1 MLLRY
6 AIGSALR
13 RIRLDRELT
22 LRTVADTARISMPYL
37 SEIERGR
44 KEPSSEIL
52 EVICRALGLSLV
64 DLLAEATDEAN
75 VVDLT
80 DRDPGRVSALASRR
94 RPEMDVALSSSARVL
109 AA

>member
-52 EVICRALGLSLV
+52 EVICRALGLTLV
-64 DLLAEATDEAN
+64 DLLAEASDEVL
-75 VVDLT
+75 VVDLAEE
-80 DRDPGRVSALASRR
+80 RSERIAVVSSLGAPTPTSGAT
-94 RPEMDVALSSSARVL
+94 VL

>member
-22 LRTVADTARISMPYL
+22 LRTVADSARISMPYL

-52 EVICRALGLSLV
+52 EVICRALGLTLI
-64 DLLAEATDEAN
+64 DLLAEATDEAL
-75 VVDLT
+75 VVDLSE
-80 DRDPGRVSALASRR
+80 DRSERIAVVST
-94 RPEMDVALSSSARVL
+94 LSSTAPRSDAAVL